1 MVLNHVNNHVMLK
14 IFSYLS
20 ADSVKSRDNF
30 FWPPLH
36 HGCYC
41 GQLDVVKLLLDNG
54 VDIDA
59 QAINGGTPLMRA
71 IENSKQAVVSYLI
84 SKG

>member
-1 MVLNHVNNHVMLK
+1 MLEK
-14 IFSYLS
+14 DETFSYYS
-20 ADSVKSRDNF
+20 ADLKSRDNF
-30 FWPPLH
+30 FWTPLH
-36 HGCYC
+36 HAYHC

-54 VDIDA
+54 ADIDA

-71 IENSKQAVVSYLI
+71 IENSKQTVVSYLI